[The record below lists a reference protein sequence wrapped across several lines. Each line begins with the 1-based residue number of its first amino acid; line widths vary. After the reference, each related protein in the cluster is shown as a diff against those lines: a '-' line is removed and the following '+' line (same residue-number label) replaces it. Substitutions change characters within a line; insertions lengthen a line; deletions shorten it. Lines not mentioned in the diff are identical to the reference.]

1 MGAALTDVV
10 AALVQRVALVEGGLD
25 VARLVAD
32 VAAGEGAG
40 GGLDLG
46 FDLVGKG
53 RCRDG
58 QGADQGDEGGNELGQ
73 VNVAVVFG
81 LRYEGGWPHANHFDA
96 ALQLKSFERLGSKVG
111 VRCWRRLSLAERAP
125 LIFC

>member
-1 MGAALTDVV
+1 MVELTNIV

-40 GGLDLG
+40 AGLDLG
-46 FDLVGKG
+46 FDLGGKG

-58 QGADQGDEGGNELGQ
+58 ESANEGDEGGNKLAQ
-73 VNVAVVFG
+73 VNVTAVFR
-81 LRYEGGWPHANHFDA
+81 LR
-96 ALQLKSFERLGSKVG
+96 
-111 VRCWRRLSLAERAP
+111 
-125 LIFC
+125 